1 MRQII
6 FIGAVI
12 AILISG
18 CAQEVP
24 EKPPGE
30 PPISETGNFSSFKS
44 AEEVKEYL
52 QSVDFSGTGYWGFDI
67 GVGRAMGEIAVEEAA
82 IEVTDSLGAP
92 AEVPKALPSEP
103 SRVSETTVQVVGI
116 DEPDIVKTDGK
127 NIYYSKKWYRFY
139 SVVWGGDEKYP
150 SYKPETAVI
159 KAFPPEELE
168 IEDEI
173 DKSGELLLSND
184 MLVIFSYDRIYGY
197 DVSGKPEKVWSIDL
211 NGSIVTSRLYNDKIY
226 LVTRNYIDYYEPCP
240 IRPLTV
246 NSEPFVI
253 SCQRIF
259 HPVQPVPVDVTY
271 NVMVLNPETGEVEDA
286 VSFMGSSGSSVVYMS
301 KNAIYITY
309 SQYADIVKFTYN
321 FLLENTD
328 LFPAEVIEKVKKLL
342 DYDISNR
349 AKQVELQIILDQYTA
364 SLDRDEMLKFRNEMN
379 NRMNDYREEHK
390 RDLERTGIAK
400 IDLELNLKASGEV
413 PGRVL
418 NQFSLDEYNGYLR
431 IATTVGRWSEAT
443 NDLYVL
449 DEDLSAVGSIKDF
462 GKEERIYAV
471 RFIGDKGYIVTFREI
486 DPFFVMDLSDPEN
499 PAIKGE
505 LKIPGYSSYLHPI
518 TTDLILGIG
527 KEDQNVKISL
537 FDVSDAEK
545 PEEIDKYE
553 LDEYWSDVLNTHH
566 AFLLDS
572 KHEIFFLPGGKGGYI
587 FSYKNG
593 ELRLEKAVSTSAL
606 RAIYIEDYLYI
617 IGNEVVVFD
626 ENTWEKVNELDLNT

>member
-1 MRQII
+1 
-6 FIGAVI
+6 
-12 AILISG
+12 
-18 CAQEVP
+18 
-24 EKPPGE
+24 
-30 PPISETGNFSSFKS
+30 
-44 AEEVKEYL
+44 
-52 QSVDFSGTGYWGFDI
+52 
-67 GVGRAMGEIAVEEAA
+67 
-82 IEVTDSLGAP
+82 
-92 AEVPKALPSEP
+92 
-103 SRVSETTVQVVGI
+103 
-116 DEPDIVKTDGK
+116 
-127 NIYYSKKWYRFY
+127 
-139 SVVWGGDEKYP
+139 
-150 SYKPETAVI
+150 
-159 KAFPPEELE
+159 
-168 IEDEI
+168 
-173 DKSGELLLSND
+173 
-184 MLVIFSYDRIYGY
+184 
-197 DVSGKPEKVWSIDL
+197 
-211 NGSIVTSRLYNDKIY
+211 
-226 LVTRNYIDYYEPCP
+226 
-240 IRPLTV
+240 
-246 NSEPFVI
+246 
-253 SCQRIF
+253 
-259 HPVQPVPVDVTY
+259 
-271 NVMVLNPETGEVEDA
+271 
-286 VSFMGSSGSSVVYMS
+286 
-301 KNAIYITY
+301 
-309 SQYADIVKFTYN
+309 
-321 FLLENTD
+321 
-328 LFPAEVIEKVKKLL
+328 
-342 DYDISNR
+342 
-349 AKQVELQIILDQYTA
+349 
-364 SLDRDEMLKFRNEMN
+364 MLKFRNEMN